1 MAQHAEELRG
11 MAQPWPST
19 ATRRGAADF
28 DAAFRSHY
36 DGLYRFLFR
45 MLGSRDEAEDVA
57 QEAFV
62 RLWRQDFDPRR
73 PHNPRA
79 WLYRVAGNLA
89 LNLRRGEQRRA
100 GREVAADGG
109 GWPEADNPADAAL
122 RAIERGGVRAALA
135 ELPER
140 QARLLLLRHGGLSYQ
155 EVAEALGIAPTSVGT
170 LLARA
175 ELAFE
180 AAYRR
185 LDPAAAVPAEGE
197 GT

>member
-1 MAQHAEELRG
+1 MAQR
-11 MAQPWPST
+11 WPS
-19 ATRRGAADF
+19 AAARRGAADF
-28 DAAFRSHY
+28 DAAFRTHY

-89 LNLRRGEQRRA
+89 LNARRGERRRVM
-100 GREVAADGG
+100 REQTADGAG
-109 GWPEADNPADAAL
+109 LSPESDSPAEAAL
-122 RAIERGGVRAALA
+122 QTLERGTVRAALA

-140 QARLLLLRHGGLSYQ
+140 QARLLLLRHAGLSYH
-155 EVAEALGIAPTSVGT
+155 EVAEAVGIAPTSVGT

-175 ELAFE
+175 ERAFE
-180 AAYRR
+180 VAYRH
-185 LDPAAAVPAEGE
+185 LEPAVDVQVEGE